1 MKKEDLFDTL
11 GDINIQYIEE
21 AHVKNKRKNNF
32 AWAKWGA
39 IAACVALLVLC
50 VPKITRLF
58 PKVDDNTPTAV
69 SLSSENDNKVEE
81 LQQNKD
87 AEISQPE
94 ESNTLE
100 VNEVTKDTIEDTPA
114 DNNGEYN
121 EAVAGSDLT
130 KDTSEFFG
138 GSYTDANGKFV
149 IVLTEDTSANRA
161 AICKELGRSE
171 SNITFVKGTY
181 TLEYLT
187 ELQEKITQGMINK
200 EFPFVVTSGVYE
212 TTNNI
217 VIRATTNDEE
227 ELAKVYALDTIGGA
241 IQVEYGTGA
250 ENKGLLLPKAE

>member
-1 MKKEDLFDTL
+1 MND
-11 GDINIQYIEE
+11 
-21 AHVKNKRKNNF
+21 KRKNNF

-39 IAACVALLVLC
+39 IAACVVLVVLC

-58 PKVDDNTPTAV
+58 PKVDD
-69 SLSSENDNKVEE
+69 
-81 LQQNKD
+81 
-87 AEISQPE
+87 
-94 ESNTLE
+94 
-100 VNEVTKDTIEDTPA
+100 
-114 DNNGEYN
+114 NGEYN

-130 KDTSEFFG
+130 KDTSEFFC

-161 AICKELGRSE
+161 AICKELGRNE
-171 SNITFVKGTY
+171 SNTTFVKGTY

-217 VIRATTNDEE
+217 VIRVTTNNEE
-227 ELAKVYALDTIGGA
+227 ELKKVYALDTIGGA